1 MTQLEHTLRP
11 PDADGP
17 PLAMR
22 VSVQNRTLRF
32 VLTFDNQPKG
42 LWRADLPQ
50 ALSEELAILEA
61 KLKSPVNV
69 AVIPPD
75 LPMPSAII
83 ATVVTEQP
91 QAALVEWNQAVLRA
105 LRNLSMAHGIE
116 MPSNL
121 ITSSLETASADAN
134 TTTET

>member
-1 MTQLEHTLRP
+1 MPQLEHTLRP
-11 PDADGP
+11 PDAGGP
-17 PLAMR
+17 PLIMR

-50 ALSEELAILEA
+50 ALTEELAILEA
-61 KLKSPVNV
+61 RLKSPVNV
-69 AVIPPD
+69 SVIPPD

-83 ATVVTEQP
+83 ATIVTEQ
-91 QAALVEWNQAVLRA
+91 QQTALAEWNQAVLRA

-121 ITSSLETASADAN
+121 VTTSTETSSDTNQNPQTD
-134 TTTET
+134 